1 MPKPDQTRDRAM
13 HALLAAVFNMHDH
26 HKESSNIQL
35 VRDAVD
41 AIAQH
46 AIAVA
51 EKHYLEQAAIDA
63 VDHPDG

>member
-1 MPKPDQTRDRAM
+1 MPKADQTRDRAM

-26 HKESSNIQL
+26 PKESSNIQL

-51 EKHYLEQAAIDA
+51 EAHYLEHAAIDA